1 MANNR
6 IFWAIQG
13 VIISSD
19 GKNPS
24 GSFPGSVSTAYA
36 DHNTGS
42 FAVDTDGTNP
52 IGVIPRGL
60 QSVGITTTFNLEQVF
75 ELGQLSMY
83 ENIEEVPDIE
93 VTFERVLDNT
103 MLLYAACSP
112 NSFARTASGD
122 DTAIGGRVA
131 DAGGLVAGANDRC
144 DVTLAI
150 FADTANKA
158 GDGKSPAAA
167 VHMSGMYVSSVS
179 YTMPVDG
186 NSTESLTLVGN
197 AKMWRGINGVD
208 STTGAFGWAA
218 AGESVSWATI
228 DWDFGTTTS
237 PAGVSDDAS
246 SSATDTGSLEGVT
259 RRQNFDLENSILPRD
274 IFGVVG
280 TSAGNAINGNTPRV
294 HLQNVSVSCDLGR
307 EAINELGQKEPY
319 HRYVTFPI
327 EVTSEFEVV
336 SVSGDLV
343 GADPNND
350 NLTAERVLIVLKGDD
365 INEDGTVTYTKFDLG
380 SKNKLQSVS
389 YSGGDTGGGNVTCS
403 YSYSTFND
411 LSVMTPQIKTSK

>member
-6 IFWAIQG
+6 IFWAVQG
-13 VIISSD
+13 VIISND
-19 GKNPS
+19 GRNPS
-24 GSFPGSVSTAYA
+24 GSLVASVATAYA
-36 DHNTGS
+36 DYSAAGT
-42 FAVDTDGTNP
+42 FAVDTAMA
-52 IGVIPRGL
+52 IIPRGL
-60 QSVGITTTFNLEQVF
+60 QSVGVTTTFNLEQVF
-75 ELGQLSMY
+75 ELGQLSLY

-103 MLLYAACSP
+103 MLLYAAASP
-112 NSFARTASGD
+112 NSFARAASPGD
-122 DTAIGGRVA
+122 DSAIGGRVA
-131 DAGGLVAGANDRC
+131 DAAGMVAGANDRC

-150 FADTANKA
+150 FADTASQA
-158 GDGKSPAAA
+158 GGGKSPAAA

-208 STTGAFGWAA
+208 ATTGAYGWAA
-218 AGESVSWATI
+218 AGESVSWSTL
-228 DWDFGTTTS
+228 DWDFGTTAS
-237 PAGVSDDAS
+237 PVGVSDDAS
-246 SSATDTGSLEGVT
+246 ISTADTGSLEGVT
-259 RRQNFDLENSILPRD
+259 RRQNFDLANSILPRD
-274 IFGVVG
+274 IFGVIG
-280 TSAGNAINGNTPRV
+280 TSAGNALDGNTPRI
-294 HLQNVSVSCDLGR
+294 HLQNCTVSCDLGR

-336 SVSGDLV
+336 SVSGDMV

-350 NLTAERVLIVLKGDD
+350 NLSSERVLIVLKGDD
-365 INEDGTVTYTKFDLG
+365 IDADSTVTYTKFDLG

-411 LSVMTPQIKTSK
+411 LSVMTPQVKTSK